1 MITGTLNDFTHE
13 KACKDLD
20 VYLENFLIKLTE
32 GPHRP
37 DAITQGDF
45 LVFKSEKIT

>member
-13 KACKDLD
+13 KTCKDVD
-20 VYLENFLIKLTE
+20 VFENFLIKLTE
-32 GPHRP
+32 GSPRP

-45 LVFKSEKIT
+45 LVFKSEKKT